1 MRNLEVKKLTTLSIL
16 SAVAL
21 LLTYLFYILPV
32 PVFVP
37 AAPFLNYEPKDVV
50 IMIAGFLYGPLAVIP
65 MSLVVSMLEMPL
77 SGTGIIGLSMNV
89 ISTCTF
95 ACTAAVI
102 YRKWRTILG
111 ATIGLACGV
120 VVMTA
125 VMLLWNYLLTPIF
138 MGWPREAV
146 VPLLL
151 PGFLPFNLVKGSLNA
166 AMTIL
171 LYKPIRAALIKSN
184 MLPALSDKEKKPT
197 RIHIGIIL
205 VAIFV
210 IVTCLLFVTL
220 LQ

>member
-1 MRNLEVKKLTTLSIL
+1 MRNLEVKKLTTMSIL

-65 MSLVVSMLEMPL
+65 MSLVVSILEMPF
-77 SGTGIIGLSMNV
+77 SGTGIIGLAMNV

-102 YRKWRTILG
+102 YRKWHTITG

-120 VVMTA
+120 IVMTT
-125 VMLLWNYLLTPIF
+125 VMLLWNYLLTPVF
-138 MGWPREAV
+138 MGWPRAAV

-151 PGFLPFNLVKGSLNA
+151 PGFLPFNLLKGGLNA

-184 MLPALSDKEKKPT
+184 MLPTTPDKENNPA
-197 RIHIGIIL
+197 RINLGIII

-210 IVTCLLFVTL
+210 ISTCVLFITL
-220 LQ
+220 VQ